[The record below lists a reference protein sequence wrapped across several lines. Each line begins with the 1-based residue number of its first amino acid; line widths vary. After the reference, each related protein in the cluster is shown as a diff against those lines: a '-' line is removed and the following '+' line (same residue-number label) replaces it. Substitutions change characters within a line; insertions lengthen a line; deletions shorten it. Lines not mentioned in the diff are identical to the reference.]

1 MKKLIFVFAL
11 LIIPAMLL
19 LGQVVD
25 PPESWTDVFMNPFQ
39 WFGSLA
45 AIAALTAFLAS
56 FLNGILNVT
65 SKIVKQ
71 LISWAVAII
80 LLVGSDLLNVGY
92 AADFPLLLAAA
103 HGLGAGLISNG
114 IFDIPIIKAILD
126 FIESLFKKEEA

>member
-1 MKKLIFVFAL
+1 
-11 LIIPAMLL
+11 MLL
-19 LGQVVD
+19 LGQVVE
-25 PPESWTDVFMNPFQ
+25 PPESWKDVFMNPLQ
-39 WFGSLA
+39 WFSSLA
-45 AIAALTAFLAS
+45 AIAALTAFLSS

-71 LISWAVAII
+71 LISWAVAVI

-126 FIESLFKKEEA
+126 FIESLFKKEKA